1 MTWNDEMSVEKPTD
15 GPIEKLLREWL
26 RASDD
31 GSQRSEAVQRAY
43 EHTVSF
49 LTAYDPKEYARTTA
63 EATSHLNPTTPPQ
76 PPPKSLR
83 ETAVEYLAPRV
94 QDGRKRIAGWIDPTG
109 R

>member
-1 MTWNDEMSVEKPTD
+1 MTWNDEISVEKPSD

-26 RASDD
+26 RATGD
-31 GSQRSEAVQRAY
+31 GDQRSEAVQRAY

-49 LTAYDPKEYARTTA
+49 LTSFDPKEYARTTA
-63 EATSHLNPTTPPQ
+63 EATSRLYPTS

>member
-1 MTWNDEMSVEKPTD
+1 MTWTDEISVEKSTD
-15 GPIEKLLREWL
+15 GPIQKLLREWL

-49 LTAYDPKEYARTTA
+49 LTGFDAKEHAGTTA
-63 EATSHLNPTTPPQ
+63 DATSHLYPTSPPAL
-76 PPPKSLR
+76 KSLR
-83 ETAVEYLAPRV
+83 DTAFEYLAPRV